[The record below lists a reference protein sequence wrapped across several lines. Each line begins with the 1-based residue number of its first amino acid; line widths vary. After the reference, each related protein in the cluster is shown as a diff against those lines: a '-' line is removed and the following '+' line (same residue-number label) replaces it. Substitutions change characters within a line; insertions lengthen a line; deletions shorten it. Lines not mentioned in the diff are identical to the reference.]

1 MDAKSTAL
9 YITQAA
15 AIAALYFLLNL
26 LQNALLPGT
35 TSMAIQFRFAEA
47 LCVLA
52 LFTTAAIP
60 GLGIGC
66 MLFNLTMAGS
76 LPLDFLV
83 GTAATVLATL
93 LMYLLR
99 NVKIKNYPWLS
110 MLMPVV
116 CNAVIVGWELT
127 YYFDTPILLNMLYVA
142 AGEAAVIFVLGT
154 ALYFVLERNRTRL
167 FAK

>member
-1 MDAKSTAL
+1 MMKNRAL
-9 YITQAA
+9 YISQAA
-15 AIAALYFLLNL
+15 AIAAMYFVINL
-26 LQNALLPGT
+26 LQNTLLPGT
-35 TSMAIQFRFAEA
+35 TSMAIQFRVAEA

-76 LPLDFLV
+76 LPLDFIV
-83 GTAATVLATL
+83 GTIATVLSTL

-116 CNAVIVGWELT
+116 FNAVIVGWELT
-127 YYFDTPILLNMLYVA
+127 YYGFASLPINMLYVA
-142 AGEAAVIFVLGT
+142 IGEAAVIFVLGT
-154 ALYFVLERNRTRL
+154 ALYFVLERNKKHMFRQ
-167 FAK
+167 

>member
-1 MDAKSTAL
+1 MNKTAL

-15 AIAALYFLLNL
+15 AIAALYFLINI
-26 LQNALLPGT
+26 LQNTLLPGT

-66 MLFNLTMAGS
+66 LLFNLTMAGS
-76 LPLDFLV
+76 LPLDFIV
-83 GTAATVLATL
+83 GTAATLLAAVT
-93 LMYLLR
+93 MYLFR
-99 NVKIKNYPWLS
+99 NVKLRNYPWLS

-116 CNAVIVGWELT
+116 WNAVIVGWELT
-127 YYFDTPILLNMLYVA
+127 HYGFDTLPINMLYVA
-142 AGEAAVIFVLGT
+142 AGEAGVIFVLGT
-154 ALYFVLERNRTRL
+154 ALYFVLERNKHRL

>member
-1 MDAKSTAL
+1 MKKSAL

-15 AIAALYFLLNL
+15 AIAALYFLINL
-26 LQNALLPGT
+26 LQNTLLPGT

-66 MLFNLTMAGS
+66 LLFNLTMADS
-76 LPLDFLV
+76 LPLDFIV
-83 GTAATVLATL
+83 GTAATVLSAL

-110 MLMPVV
+110 ILMPVV
-116 CNAVIVGWELT
+116 FNAVIVGWELT
-127 YYFDTPILLNMLYVA
+127 YYFGTPILLNMLYVA
-142 AGEAAVIFVLGT
+142 IGEAAVVFVLGS
-154 ALYFVLERNRTRL
+154 ALYFVLERHKTHL
-167 FAK
+167 FGK

>member
-1 MDAKSTAL
+1 MNVKKTTL
-9 YITQAA
+9 YVTQAA
-15 AIAALYFLLNL
+15 LIAAMYFVINL
-26 LQNALLPGT
+26 LQNTLLPGT

-52 LFTTAAIP
+52 MFTTAAIP

-66 MLFNLTMAGS
+66 MLFNLTTAGS
-76 LPLDFLV
+76 LPLDFIV
-83 GTAATVLATL
+83 GTIATVLSTL

-99 NVKIKNYPWLS
+99 NVKLRGYPWLS

-116 CNAVIVGWELT
+116 FNAVIVGWELT
-127 YYFDTPILLNMLYVA
+127 YYGFNLLHINMLYVA

-154 ALYFVLERNRTRL
+154 ALYFVLQRHKTHI
-167 FAK
+167 FSK

>member
-1 MDAKSTAL
+1 MKAKKSAL
-9 YITQAA
+9 YIAQAA
-15 AIAALYFLLNL
+15 AIAALYFVINL

-35 TSMAIQFRFAEA
+35 TSMDIQFRFAEA

-76 LPLDFLV
+76 LPLDFIV
-83 GTAATVLATL
+83 GTAATVLATV

-127 YYFDTPILLNMLYVA
+127 YYFNTPLHLNMLYVA
-142 AGEAAVIFVLGT
+142 AGEAAVMFVLGT
-154 ALYFVLERNRTRL
+154 ALYFVLERHKTHL
-167 FAK
+167 FRQ

>member
-1 MDAKSTAL
+1 MKKTAL

-15 AIAALYFLLNL
+15 AIAALYFIINL
-26 LQNALLPGT
+26 LQNTLLPGT

-60 GLGIGC
+60 GLSIGC
-66 MLFNLTMAGS
+66 MLFNLTMADS
-76 LPLDFLV
+76 LPLDFIV
-83 GTAATVLATL
+83 GTAATLLAAL
-93 LMYLLR
+93 LIYLLR

-142 AGEAAVIFVLGT
+142 AGEAAVVFVLGT
-154 ALYFVLERNRTRL
+154 ALYFVLERNKAHL
-167 FAK
+167 FRQ

>member
-1 MDAKSTAL
+1 MKRPAL
-9 YITQAA
+9 FIAQAA
-15 AIAALYFLLNL
+15 VIAALYIVINL

-35 TSMAIQFRFAEA
+35 TSLAIQFRFAEA

-60 GLGIGC
+60 GLGVGC
-66 MLFNLTMAGS
+66 LLYNLTYAEA
-76 LPLDFLV
+76 LPLDFIV
-83 GTAATVLATL
+83 GTAATLLAAL
-93 LMYLLR
+93 LTYLLR

-116 CNAVIVGWELT
+116 FNAVIIGWELT
-127 YYFDTPILLNMLYVA
+127 YYFHTPLHLNMLYVA

-154 ALYFVLERNRTRL
+154 ALYFVLERNKRHL
-167 FAK
+167 FRR

>member
-1 MDAKSTAL
+1 MKAKKTAL

-26 LQNALLPGT
+26 LQNTLLPGT
-35 TSMAIQFRFAEA
+35 TSMAIQFRLAEA

-66 MLFNLTMAGS
+66 LLFNLTMADS
-76 LPLDFLV
+76 LPLDFIV
-83 GTAATVLATL
+83 GTAATVLAAF

-127 YYFDTPILLNMLYVA
+127 YYFDTPLLLNMLYVA
-142 AGEAAVIFVLGT
+142 IGEAAVIFVLGS
-154 ALYFVLERNRTRL
+154 ALYFVLERHKTHL

>member
-1 MDAKSTAL
+1 MKKTAL
-9 YITQAA
+9 YVTQAA
-15 AIAALYFLLNL
+15 VIAALYFVINL
-26 LQNALLPGT
+26 LQNTLLPGSA
-35 TSMAIQFRFAEA
+35 SMAIQFRVAEA

-60 GLGIGC
+60 GLGVGC
-66 MLFNLTMAGS
+66 LLFNLTMAGS
-76 LPLDFLV
+76 LPLDFIV
-83 GTAATVLATL
+83 GTAATVLAGV

-99 NVKIKNYPWLS
+99 NVKVKNYPWLS

-142 AGEAAVIFVLGT
+142 IGEAAVLFVLGT
-154 ALYFVLERNRTRL
+154 ALYFVLERHKSHL
-167 FAK
+167 FPQ